1 MTERELL
8 EQCRAG
14 DPQARHELYTATSD
28 RVYRLLLRMTGN
40 ADDAFDLAQETYLK
54 AFAAVDRFDGR
65 ATLKTWLYR
74 IAVNEA
80 LQFLRSA
87 RHEVA
92 RQRDQAVGDR
102 LDDATDVVA
111 VRLDMG
117 AALAALSPDDRAIL
131 LLRYQEDLDYRAIA
145 DAIGC
150 PAGTVASRL
159 NRARERLRGK
169 LAPAYETREESGE
182 VRHPK

>member
-1 MTERELL
+1 MTEHELL

-14 DPQARHELYTATSD
+14 DPQARHEFYTATAD

-54 AFAAVDRFDGR
+54 AFAAIDRFDGR
-65 ATLKTWLYR
+65 ATFATWLYR

-87 RHEVA
+87 RQEVA
-92 RQRDQAVGDR
+92 RQRDQALDDQ

-111 VRLDMG
+111 IRLDMG
-117 AALAALSPDDRAIL
+117 GALAALSSEDRAIL

-145 DAIGC
+145 EALGC
-150 PAGTVASRL
+150 PGGTVASRL
-159 NRARERLRGK
+159 NRARERLRAK
-169 LAPAYETREESGE
+169 LAPGYESREERGV